1 MFTGMVRMNTPSKG
15 RWSTSVSLHRF
26 FVGVHFFSF
35 RFPCFFSP
43 HCFLFL
49 AYPEKT
55 CSENENRFDVK
66 YIWKF
71 WHGLFALQVFCSNM
85 LYPISKLSAQ
95 NFRICVSAWKSGRF
109 FIRFW
114 NRWFAAA
121 VSNSPLHVRTK
132 DTQCELGTRFSWNLF
147 SFNLERRVS
156 WEIASVLMRNFKSL

>member
-26 FVGVHFFSF
+26 FVEVHFFSF

-43 HCFLFL
+43 LCFLFL

-66 YIWKF
+66 YVWKF

-95 NFRICVSAWKSGRF
+95 NFWICVSAWES
-109 FIRFW
+109 IRFW
-114 NRWFAAA
+114 NRWLAAA
-121 VSNSPLHVRTK
+121 VSNSPLHTRTR
-132 DTQCELGTRFSWNLF
+132 DYTLWTWNTILLKPFLF
-147 SFNLERRVS
+147 
-156 WEIASVLMRNFKSL
+156 